1 MKYEQMEFI
10 RTNCLMRKGY
20 RIFGDILDSL
30 SLEDCPSDEDFVWN
44 FAIDREDIA
53 EYLEMLMGCLNDD
66 EKRIVYLKF
75 FEEKTFRQI
84 KEEFSV
90 SHQMIHKKFH
100 RALRKLRKQ
109 AARLEA
115 YHKLEEIS

>member
-1 MKYEQMEFI
+1 MRYEQMEFI

-20 RIFGDILDSL
+20 RVYGDILDSL
-30 SLEDCPSDEDFVWN
+30 SLEDCPSDEDYVWN
-44 FAIDREDIA
+44 FDINREDVA
-53 EYLEMLMGCLNDD
+53 EYLEMLMECLNDD

-75 FEEKTFRQI
+75 FESKTFRQI

-109 AARLEA
+109 AERLEA
-115 YHKLEEIS
+115 YHKLEDIS